1 MARRYRRFHFEV
13 PEREVEANEAEEAS
27 EIISDEREHACVWYI
42 RSPSSP
48 RVREMFVRERR
59 EQEMFEI
66 EPPNS
71 HRLCLSRPPRART
84 PALREHVGRG
94 PRCAAVRTPG
104 SASCDENVATASCS
118 SSSASRR
125 CRRAHADRA
134 AKLAVLGSWPEDDD
148 ARGSTR
154 VQPPCWPRWAASA
167 ARCLLMARL
176 RDVRFC
182 RTEKLE

>member
-1 MARRYRRFHFEV
+1 MARRSRRFHFEV

-48 RVREMFVRERR
+48 WVGEMFVRERR

-66 EPPNS
+66 DPPNS

-104 SASCDENVATASCS
+104 SASCDE
-118 SSSASRR
+118 RR
-125 CRRAHADRA
+125 DGELQQLERQQTVPPGARRSGCKARRARD
-134 AKLAVLGSWPEDDD
+134 V
-148 ARGSTR
+148 ARG
-154 VQPPCWPRWAASA
+154 
-167 ARCLLMARL
+167 
-176 RDVRFC
+176 
-182 RTEKLE
+182 